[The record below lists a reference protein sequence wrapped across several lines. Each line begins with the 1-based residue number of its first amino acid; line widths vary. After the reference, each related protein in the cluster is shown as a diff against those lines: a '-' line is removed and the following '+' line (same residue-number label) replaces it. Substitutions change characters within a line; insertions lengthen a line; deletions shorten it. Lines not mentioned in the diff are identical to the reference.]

1 MSKHKILFLSD
12 LDFKGSGYFN
22 ITVNLLTK
30 FVEMG
35 NEVMVV
41 GLQYNNNEHS
51 FPFGILPAKNF
62 NEAYATINNLV
73 LDWNPDALVVALDIP
88 MQLQVK
94 RLLDQH
100 RVKIP
105 YYAIF
110 PLESPP
116 LPLTWAMALLQM
128 QGTMCMTK
136 FGTEECR
143 KSGLANTKYLP
154 IGIDQDAWKPATL
167 EERNELRKV
176 FGYTEDDF
184 VVLTVADNQERKNLT
199 ASMNIIARL
208 KKLVPDKNIRYNLVT
223 REHLSVG
230 YLLNDYA
237 VELGIINNVSIF
249 ERGMP
254 QEELRRLYVAADAF
268 LLTSKSEGLGVPVL
282 EAMSVELPVVASDCC
297 AIAEH
302 LQDGKNGYPIKIKQ
316 AYRDSFGNG
325 FRYLVDEKNGAE
337 QLLSILKSGIWGSIW
352 PLTDMARGYAATKS
366 FKESAQILSDM
377 LDKGALQ

>member
-1 MSKHKILFLSD
+1 
-12 LDFKGSGYFN
+12 
-22 ITVNLLTK
+22 
-30 FVEMG
+30 MG
-35 NEVMVV
+35 NEAMVV
-41 GLQYNNNEHS
+41 GLQYNNNEHN
-51 FPFGILPAKNF
+51 FPFGILPAKDF

-88 MQLQVK
+88 MHLKVK
-94 RLLDQH
+94 KLLDQR
-100 RVKIP
+100 RVQIP

-128 QGTMCMTK
+128 RGSMCMTK
-136 FGTEECR
+136 FGTEECH
-143 KSGLANTKYLP
+143 KSGLTNTKFIP
-154 IGIDQDAWKPATL
+154 IGIDQDVWKFVTP
-167 EERNELRKV
+167 EERVELRKA
-176 FGYTEDDF
+176 FGYTEEDF

-208 KKLVPDKNIRYNLVT
+208 KKLIPATNVRYNLVT

-237 VELGIINNVSIF
+237 VELGIINNMSIF

-254 QEELRRLYVAADAF
+254 QEELWRLYAVADAF

-282 EAMSVELPVVASDCC
+282 EAMSVGLPVVAINCC
-297 AIAEH
+297 ALEEH
-302 LQDGKNGYPIKIKQ
+302 LQEGKNGYPIKIKCT
-316 AYRDSFGNG
+316 YRDSFGNG

-337 QLLSILKSGIWGSIW
+337 QLLRV
-352 PLTDMARGYAATKS
+352 RGDIESVVNAAKEYVSTKS
-366 FKESAQILSDM
+366 FQESAQILSDM